1 MQVLIFQGNPGK
13 GVSDGVFRKQRYFQ
27 CPPESA
33 VFVGIQRVHKS
44 KLNVQDVAVRQEG
57 AAANSIGMAS
67 SKNCSGLKIGDQVVW
82 YSDERPEI
90 GEVKWIGVLPDARQN
105 EITVGVEFVS
115 IRMSKV
121 FDEFIS
127 RYNIFKLN
135 GISTLINWTGQF

>member
-1 MQVLIFQGNPGK
+1 MLLSCKFMEVLIFQGNPGK

-67 SKNCSGLKIGDQVVW
+67 SKNCAGLRIGDKVVW

-115 IRMSKV
+115 TCIRMSKL

-127 RYNIFKLN
+127 RLTYL
-135 GISTLINWTGQF
+135 S